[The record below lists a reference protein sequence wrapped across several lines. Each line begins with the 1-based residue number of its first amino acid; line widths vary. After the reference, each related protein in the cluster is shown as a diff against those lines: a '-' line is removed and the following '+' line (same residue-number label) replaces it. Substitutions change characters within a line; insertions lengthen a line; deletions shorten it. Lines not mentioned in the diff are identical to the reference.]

1 MNNSDIHIVG
11 LGNLGTAFFEGLYSF
26 IDESSIVLYDESEDR
41 INFFQSNFELSVKT
55 KIEKITT
62 GVLILC
68 IKPQNISS
76 FFELNKSNISSDV
89 LICSPVAGL
98 EIDQISTNFKNNII
112 RVMPNLLIRQNNGF
126 IPFSKNYEDDYLG
139 FEKNVLQ
146 KLGSIRQ
153 FEEKD
158 FPVLT
163 ALSGSGPAW
172 YYELSKNLVS
182 AGVDLGLSENDADF
196 IIKELVNALPNLIN
210 TSDSFETLVNKVKSP
225 KGTTEAGINSLIE
238 DSFDKIIKNAIQ
250 KSANRSNEISEELKR
265 E

>member
-26 IDESSIVLYDESEDR
+26 IDESSIFLYDESEDR

-98 EIDQISTNFKNNII
+98 EIDQISANFKNNII

-182 AGVDLGLSENDADF
+182 AGVDLGLSEDDADF

-210 TSDSFETLVNKVKSP
+210 TSDSFENLVNKVKSP
-225 KGTTEAGINSLIE
+225 NGTTEAGINSLNE

>member
-1 MNNSDIHIVG
+1 MSNSDIHIVG

-41 INFFQSNFELSVKT
+41 INFFQSHFELSVKT

-98 EIDQISTNFKNNII
+98 EIDQISANFKNNII

-126 IPFSKNYEDDYLG
+126 IPF
-139 FEKNVLQ
+139 Q
-146 KLGSIRQ
+146 KIM
-153 FEEKD
+153 KM
-158 FPVLT
+158 
-163 ALSGSGPAW
+163 
-172 YYELSKNLVS
+172 
-182 AGVDLGLSENDADF
+182 
-196 IIKELVNALPNLIN
+196 II
-210 TSDSFETLVNKVKSP
+210 
-225 KGTTEAGINSLIE
+225 
-238 DSFDKIIKNAIQ
+238 
-250 KSANRSNEISEELKR
+250 
-265 E
+265 